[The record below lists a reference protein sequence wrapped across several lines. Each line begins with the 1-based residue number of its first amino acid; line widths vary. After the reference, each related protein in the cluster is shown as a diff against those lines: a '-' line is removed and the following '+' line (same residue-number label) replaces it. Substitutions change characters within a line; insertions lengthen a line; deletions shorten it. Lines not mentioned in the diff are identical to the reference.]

1 MYFFEENIA
10 EKKKFRPILQE
21 KPQKNT
27 NNLEK
32 LYN

>member
-1 MYFFEENIA
+1 MCFFEKNIA
-10 EKKKFRPILQE
+10 EKKKNQPILQE